1 VIEVMNSP
9 ISETTVTI
17 RGVAYQLRGD
27 ADPQHIGRLAA
38 YVDDKMRVLEEA
50 ARTQSPARLAIL
62 ASLTI
67 ADEFFQERK
76 VREAD
81 GERVQARA
89 ARLHA
94 LLDEALKEG

>member
-1 VIEVMNSP
+1 MNAP

-67 ADEFFQERK
+67 ADEYFREREN
-76 VREAD
+76 REAV
-81 GERVQARA
+81 GEQVQERA
-89 ARLHA
+89 ARLEA
-94 LLDEALKEG
+94 LLDEALTEG

>member
-1 VIEVMNSP
+1 MNAP

-67 ADEFFQERK
+67 ADEYFREREGLK
-76 VREAD
+76 AV
-81 GERVQARA
+81 GERVQERA
-89 ARLHA
+89 ARLEA
-94 LLDEALKEG
+94 LLDEALAEG